1 MINFGAE
8 CGVRTH
14 DQRFGRPRLYHWV
27 NSANWRD
34 RWDSNPRPFPWQ
46 GNILTN
52 WTTTAL
58 YWRDWRD
65 SNPRS
70 FPWQGN
76 ILPTERQPHCF
87 LERQE
92 GIEPSP
98 KHWQCFIL
106 PLKYWRILCFGGQC
120 WNRTNR
126 HIFVR
131 DTLYQ
136 WVNCPFWRDRWDSNP
151 RPFPWQGSILTDS
164 NTPALYLGA
173 IDRIRTCDL
182 SPKREYLNHLNYYCI

>member
-1 MINFGAE
+1 MGFEPTTNGLEDRDSTSELIPQIGAID
-8 CGVRTH
+8 GIRTH
-14 DQRFGRPRLYHWV
+14 DH
-27 NSANWRD
+27 SRD
-34 RWDSNPRPFPWQ
+34 RGVFW
-46 GNILTN
+46 
-52 WTTTAL
+52 
-58 YWRDWRD
+58 
-65 SNPRS
+65 
-70 FPWQGN
+70 
-76 ILPTERQPHCF
+76 PTELLPHYIGAIDGTRTRDLSRDKGISYQLNDNRIVF

-120 WNRTNR
+120 WNRTNH

-151 RPFPWQGSILTDS
+151 RPFPWQGSILT
-164 NTPALYLGA
+164 NWTTTALYLGA

-182 SPKREYLNHLNYYCI
+182 SPKWEYLNHLNYYCI

>member
-1 MINFGAE
+1 MGFEPTTNGLEDRDSTTELIPQIGAID
-8 CGVRTH
+8 GTRTH
-14 DQRFGRPRLYHWV
+14 DH
-27 NSANWRD
+27 SRD
-34 RWDSNPRPFPWQ
+34 RGIFW
-46 GNILTN
+46 
-52 WTTTAL
+52 
-58 YWRDWRD
+58 
-65 SNPRS
+65 
-70 FPWQGN
+70 
-76 ILPTERQPHCF
+76 PTELLPHCF

-151 RPFPWQGSILTDS
+151 RPFPWQGSILT
-164 NTPALYLGA
+164 NWTTTALYLGV
-173 IDRIRTCDL
+173 IDRIRTCVSCL
-182 SPKREYLNHLNYYCI
+182 WVIFYRTF